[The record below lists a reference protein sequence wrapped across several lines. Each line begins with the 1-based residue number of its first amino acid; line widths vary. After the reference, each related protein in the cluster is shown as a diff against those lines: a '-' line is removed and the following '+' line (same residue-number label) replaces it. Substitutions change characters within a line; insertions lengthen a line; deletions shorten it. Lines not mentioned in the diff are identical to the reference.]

1 MKLFNA
7 ATAALLLGGA
17 STLLPVPPAEAQ
29 VLDSLRNRQRAQQ
42 PARNQ
47 PRIGTLSR
55 EESAAV
61 MALYQAVQAQN
72 WDAARAALPAARA
85 GVSSPDGRFLVAQL
99 AFNLAQAAQDR
110 AAMQQAVDEA
120 LATTGGTPEA
130 RAEVEQIR
138 TNLTTQVA
146 VASGDFGAM
155 ETQIQQRLTAN
166 PNDRAL
172 MEQLADVK
180 LRLNKR
186 DEALALYRRVIQL
199 SSEAGQKASERVYRA
214 ALDIAYQA
222 RNRQLAVELSRDL
235 VTAYPS
241 PETWHIALA
250 VYQRLNNL
258 QGQPALDIY
267 RLMLATQSMTDE
279 AEYLDYSIAAN
290 AASTYGEEKAA
301 LEQGISRN
309 VVRSSDA
316 LRQVRARL
324 AELTSLTARDRQ
336 DLTGQRARVLAAP
349 EARLTMRY
357 GDAYYGYGQYAD
369 AVALYR
375 AALAKTG
382 ADTGLI
388 NLRLGAALAMAGQ
401 RAEAEAAFR
410 AVTGQH
416 AELAN
421 YWLLW
426 LAARG

>member
-1 MKLFNA
+1 MKVFNA

-17 STLLPVPPAEAQ
+17 FTLLPVPPAEAQ

-61 MALYQAVQAQN
+61 MPLYQAVQAQN

-146 VASGDFGAM
+146 IASGDYGAM

-180 LRLNKR
+180 LRLDKR

-279 AEYLDYSIAAN
+279 AEFLDYSIAAN

-316 LRQVRARL
+316 LRQARARL
-324 AELTSLTARDRQ
+324 AELTSLTTRDRQ
-336 DLTGQRARVLAAP
+336 DLTGQRARVLASQ

-357 GDAYYGYGQYAD
+357 GDAYFGYGQYAD

-375 AALAKTG
+375 AALTKSG

-410 AVTGQH
+410 AVTGRH